1 MQLRPTTRRRFL
13 VQSALA
19 STAFAAPLYIPARV
33 FGANERIV
41 TGHIGGGGQGSANL
55 GGFGNTIGAVC
66 DVDKT
71 RLEAVAQKTGGKPY
85 SDFRKLLEQKDIDA
99 VVISTPDHWHALA
112 TIAACNAGKHV
123 YVEKPLSLTVAEG
136 RAMVNAARKNKVI
149 VQTGSQQRSGGEFLK
164 ACEYVR
170 NGRIGKLKE
179 VHVGIHGAN
188 HPGKLPADSDPPATL
203 DYDLWLGPAPMR
215 PYNEKRVHYNFR
227 FWWDYSGG
235 QMTNWGAHHLDIA
248 HWGMGVDDAGPL
260 EVEAVEAVFN
270 PHGYHEVT
278 EKCRVVMKYPGNV
291 TLTIGQ
297 GQPGIAGGTT
307 FIGEKGRIHVDRG
320 RVSCHPGD
328 IFAEPLGTDAL
339 RLYAS
344 RGHKQNFI
352 DCIKSGELPCADVE
366 IGHRTATACH
376 LANIACRVGEKFKW
390 DARREQIV
398 GSEKAAALLSRE
410 YRKPWTLDLT

>member
-1 MQLRPTTRRRFL
+1 MPAPRTTRRTFL
-13 VQSALA
+13 SQAAIA
-19 STAFAAPLYIPARV
+19 STAFAAPLYIPARA
-33 FGANERIV
+33 FGANDRIV
-41 TGHIGGGGQGSANL
+41 TGHIGLGGQGLSNL
-55 GGFGNTIGAVC
+55 GGFGGVIAAVC

-71 RLEAVAQKTGGKPY
+71 RLETTAKKTGAEPY
-85 SDFRKLLEQKDIDA
+85 SDFRKLLERKDLDA

-136 RAMVNAARKNKVI
+136 RAMVEAARKNNVI

-179 VHVGIHGAN
+179 VVVGIFPAN
-188 HPGKLPADSDPPATL
+188 HPGQLPPDSDPPATL
-203 DYDLWLGPAPMR
+203 DYDLWLGPAPAR
-215 PYNEKRVHYNFR
+215 PYNSKRVHYNFR

-278 EKCRVVMKYPGNV
+278 EKCRVVMKYPNDV
-291 TLTIGQ
+291 VLTIGQ
-297 GQPGIAGGTT
+297 AQPGIAGGTL
-307 FIGEKGRIHVDRG
+307 FVGEKGKIHVDRG
-320 RVSCHPGD
+320 SVTSAPD
-328 IFAEPLGTDAL
+328 TILKEPLPSDAL

-344 RGHKQNFI
+344 PGHKQNFL
-352 DCIKSGELPCADVE
+352 DCIKTGKLPCADVE

-376 LANIACRVGEKFKW
+376 LANIACRAGEKFQW
-390 DARREQIV
+390 DAAKEQIL
-398 GSEKAAALLSRE
+398 GSDKAAALLHRE
-410 YRKPWTLDLT
+410 YRQPWTLDLG

>member
-1 MQLRPTTRRRFL
+1 M
-13 VQSALA
+13 A
-19 STAFAAPLYIPARV
+19 STAFAAPYYIPARA

-41 TGHIGGGGQGSANL
+41 TGHIGVGGQGNANL
-55 GGFGNTIGAVC
+55 GGFGGTIGAVC
-66 DVDKT
+66 DVDKSH
-71 RLEAVAQKTGGKPY
+71 LEAAAKKTGAKPY
-85 SDFRKLLEQKDIDA
+85 SDFRKLLEQKDLDA
-99 VVISTPDHWHALA
+99 IVISTPDHWHALA

-123 YVEKPLSLTVAEG
+123 YVEKPLSLTVVEG
-136 RAMVNAARKNKVI
+136 RAMVKAARRNNVI

-188 HPGKLPADSDPPATL
+188 HPGKLPPDGDPPAAL
-203 DYDLWLGPAPMR
+203 DYEMWLGPAPSR
-215 PYNEKRVHYNFR
+215 PYNAKRVHYNFR

-270 PHGYHEVT
+270 PNGYHEVT
-278 EKCRVVMKYPGNV
+278 EKCRIVMKYPGDV
-291 TLTIGQ
+291 MLTIGQ
-297 GQPGIAGGTT
+297 GQQGIAGGTT

-320 RVSCHPGD
+320 TVSSYPVSVLQ
-328 IFAEPLGTDAL
+328 EPLLGDSV

-344 RGHKQNFI
+344 PGHKQNFI
-352 DCIKSGELPCADVE
+352 NCIKSGELPCADVE

-376 LANIACRVGEKFKW
+376 LANIACRTGEKLLW
-390 DARREQIV
+390 DSVKEQIS
-398 GSEKAAALLSRE
+398 GSEKAATMLSRKN
-410 YRKPWTLDLT
+410 RQPWTLDLG